1 MGLAFNWEPGQRGP
15 IQRPVQCPDE
25 QGFFPPLETFVASV
39 SFFSLQFLQ
48 FLQFLLL
55 VYAYLLDLFWSDLLT
70 LGKALRD
77 ARHDRTTDKCFIS
90 GNMSCIK
97 CVGREG

>member
-39 SFFSLQFLQ
+39 SFFSLQFNTIFTIFAIFASRLR
-48 FLQFLLL
+48 LPPRPLLE
-55 VYAYLLDLFWSDLLT
+55 
-70 LGKALRD
+70 RPPD
-77 ARHDRTTDKCFIS
+77 AGQGTP
-90 GNMSCIK
+90 
-97 CVGREG
+97 

>member
-39 SFFSLQFLQ
+39 SFFSKFIQVV
-48 FLQFLLL
+48 LL
-55 VYAYLLDLFWSDLLT
+55 VYVYLLYLLWSDLLT

-90 GNMSCIK
+90 GHMSCIK
-97 CVGREG
+97 CVGHEG